1 MKIRELY
8 IRNFGKFSEQRFVL
22 RDDMQIFYG
31 ENEYGKT
38 TIYAFIKAMLFGMER
53 GRGRAA
59 LHDDF
64 SRYEPWDNPNYYAGM
79 MRFSCGGRN
88 FRLERN
94 FDRYARKAVLV
105 CEDDGEELSVE
116 QGDLSMLLDG
126 MTAETFENTAA
137 VCALT
142 GKPGQGLA
150 DELANYA
157 ANYCGTGSSD
167 VDLSGAKEALKKR
180 RKELESRIREA
191 DRLQEEKRR
200 ELELRLGY
208 MEQEK
213 ERLEQERQKKWAE
226 AEKVRQNL
234 QLDSAAESSQGDT
247 GTGSAFMLKTAAGV
261 VLLVLGMVL
270 AVLLYKSAGWLPGV
284 SLVLTGLFLLIWG
297 VSGKKKDRAVRTK
310 REDAA
315 QERRNRLQKAGEKLV
330 WDQQRIREEET
341 QKQIEIG
348 NLKETLEELE
358 EPSGEVVRMR
368 TTIQALELAEQKLE
382 ETAAKMAGSFGK
394 QLHDR
399 ASEILEAV
407 TDGAYHRLL
416 IEEPLKLTLLKEG
429 RRIPIER
436 VSRGTMEQVYF
447 ALRMAALDIL
457 YGDEMPAVLDDAFVY
472 YDKKRLNSTLKW
484 LREQPRQVII
494 FSCHETI
501 FRHGIDEEVIPTR
514 KEEFS

>member
-64 SRYEPWDNPNYYAGM
+64 SRYEPWNNPNYYAGM

-116 QGDLSMLLDG
+116 QGDLAMLLDG
-126 MTAETFENTAA
+126 MTAEAFENTAA
-137 VCALT
+137 ICALT

-167 VDLSGAKEALKKR
+167 VDLSGAKDALKKR
-180 RKELESRIREA
+180 RKEIDGRIREA
-191 DRLQEEKRR
+191 ERLQDEKRR
-200 ELELRLGY
+200 EFELRRGY

-213 ERLEQERQKKWAE
+213 ERLERERQKKQAE
-226 AEKVRQNL
+226 AEKLRQNL
-234 QLDSAAESSQGDT
+234 QFYSAEENRQNNTGAEM
-247 GTGSAFMLKTAAGV
+247 APMLKIAAGI
-261 VLLVLGMVL
+261 VLMTFGIMLT
-270 AVLLYKSAGWLPGV
+270 VLLYKSAGWLPGG
-284 SLVLTGLFLLIWG
+284 SLVLTGLLLLMWG
-297 VSGKKKDRAVRTK
+297 LLGKKKARTVRSGK
-310 REDAA
+310 EDSV
-315 QERRNRLQKAGEKLV
+315 QEQRKRLQKAAEKLV
-330 WDQQRIREEET
+330 WEQQRIREEEK

-348 NLKETLEELE
+348 NLEETLEELE
-358 EPSGEVVRMR
+358 EPSEEVIRMR
-368 TTIQALELAEQKLE
+368 MTLRALKLAEQKLE
-382 ETAAKMAGSFGK
+382 ETAENMAGSFGR
-394 QLHDR
+394 QFHNR

-407 TDGAYHRLL
+407 TDGAYCRLL

-429 RRIPIER
+429 RRIPVER

-457 YGDEMPAVLDDAFVY
+457 YGDEMPVVLDDAFVY
-472 YDKKRLNSTLKW
+472 YDEKRLNSTLKW

-494 FSCHETI
+494 FSCHETV
-501 FRHGIDEEVIPTR
+501 FRHGIDE
-514 KEEFS
+514 